1 MPLYVLGAGIAA
13 LVPCLGIVAAPVA
26 IILGQLTLMRL
37 DEDTPPADRNKVIV
51 GTALGYVSLLFL
63 LLVAIVWKLKGPE
76 IMGAFGR

>member
-13 LVPCLGIVAAPVA
+13 LVPCLGLVAAPVA
-26 IILGQLTLMRL
+26 IILGQLTMMRL

-76 IMGAFGR
+76 IVGAFGR